1 MVNGTGRKV
10 FRGKVILREGML
22 EDGMVVTVGERIEY
36 VGSPLFFE
44 EVEEEVRVEGWIWPG
59 LIDLHVHGAG
69 GSDVMDGT
77 PEALHRISNTLVAH
91 GVTGFLATTVTMDK
105 PRLERAILNTV
116 EHASSAKGAE
126 ILGVHLE
133 GPWICPAKRGAQN
146 PEYIT
151 DPRPADA
158 KWVLDVAQGNLR
170 LITLAPERP
179 GALDLI
185 RRLSRQGVVVSV
197 GHSSA
202 THDEVE
208 AAVEAGAS
216 HVTHIFNGMTGLHHR
231 EPGVAGTAM
240 ADDRLTVEL
249 IGDGFHVHPT
259 VIKLLARTKPT
270 DGLILISDGMRAVGQ
285 PEGFYDLGGL
295 KVRAEGGKATL
306 EDGSLAG
313 SLLTLDR
320 AVHNTARYA
329 GVPLWKAVRMASLA
343 PARRLGLDRDR
354 GSLEAGKRADLLT
367 TDEYGRVTRVWIR
380 GREVPIHS

>member
-1 MVNGTGRKV
+1 MLNRTGRKV
-10 FRGKVILREGML
+10 FRGKVILPEGML
-22 EDGMVVTVGERIEY
+22 EEGMVVTEGEQIRY

-44 EVEEEVRVEGWIWPG
+44 GVEEEVRVDGWIWPG

-105 PRLERAILNTV
+105 PRLEQAILNAV
-116 EHASSAKGAE
+116 EHASEVKGAE
-126 ILGVHLE
+126 ILGVHME

-151 DPRPADA
+151 DPLPTDA
-158 KWVLDVAQGNLR
+158 RWVLDVAGDSLR

-185 RRLSRQGVVVSV
+185 RRLSQQGVVISI

-202 THDEVE
+202 THEEME

-240 ADDRLTVEL
+240 VDERLTVEL

-259 VIKLLARTKPT
+259 VIKLLARVKQT

-285 PEGFYDLGGL
+285 PEGIYDLGGL

-320 AVHNTARYA
+320 AVHNMARYG

-343 PARRLGLDRDR
+343 PARRLGLDLDR
-354 GSLEAGKRADLLT
+354 GSLETGKRADLLI
-367 TDEYGRVTRVWIR
+367 TDEYGRVIRVWIR